1 MKRILIALTAL
12 ILCCNAI
19 AQTKMTGTPVQKIP
33 HKSQYNM
40 GNYIVMTDGKMT
52 AMINGESIPMKQTKT
67 MTNGT
72 MVMTNDTLKTKS
84 GIRVMLKEGQC
95 ITMDGKIKN
104 MPAKM
109 GLMKD

>member
-1 MKRILIALTAL
+1 MYSTNQGFIMSKFKTINKNKKMKRILIALTAV

-52 AMINGESIPMKQTKT
+52 AMINGESIPMK
-67 MTNGT
+67 
-72 MVMTNDTLKTKS
+72 
-84 GIRVMLKEGQC
+84 
-95 ITMDGKIKN
+95 
-104 MPAKM
+104 
-109 GLMKD
+109 

>member
-1 MKRILIALTAL
+1 
-12 ILCCNAI
+12 
-19 AQTKMTGTPVQKIP
+19 
-33 HKSQYNM
+33 
-40 GNYIVMTDGKMT
+40 
-52 AMINGESIPMKQTKT
+52 

-109 GLMKD
+109 GMMKD